1 MSVTGPQTREMHSCG
16 VENSSATGCLPSTW
30 LNDTECML
38 SGGTRVVSSA
48 TLPCVVASVSVA
60 MSGGRSPTSGIGED
74 AATAISPG
82 DADQAR
88 AGSA

>member
-1 MSVTGPQTREMHSCG
+1 MSVTGPHTLEIHSCG
-16 VENSSATGCLPSTW
+16 VENSSAIGFLPSTW

-38 SGGTRVVSSA
+38 SGGIRVVSNA
-48 TLPCVVASVSVA
+48 MFPWVVASVSVA

-82 DADQAR
+82 GR
-88 AGSA
+88 PGHAGSA